1 MKIERER
8 AAKSKK
14 VFICSPFAPR
24 GETKEAMERD
34 MDRNILIAQKACR
47 YAALHGNVPYAPH
60 LFFTQFLKDDNKAER
75 GYGQA
80 MGLVWL
86 AQCSELWVI
95 GRRITSGME
104 REIKKAKE
112 WGIPVKRYVFK
123 HGSET
128 KLLDALFYPDVEF
141 LEMDV

>member
-1 MKIERER
+1 MHPFLGVVFSEPLSPVVRSAERN
-8 AAKSKK
+8 ANYGKQQKHQ
-14 VFICSPFAPR
+14 
-24 GETKEAMERD
+24 
-34 MDRNILIAQKACR
+34 LIAQKACR

-60 LFFTQFLKDDNKAER
+60 LFFTQFLKDDDKAER
-75 GYGQA
+75 RYGQA

-104 REIKKAKE
+104 RKIKKAKE

-123 HGSET
+123 RDSEK